1 MKTNRQEVFPD
12 AVHLSNVLNPAEQQE
27 LASQC
32 LALGQDPAGFYTP
45 RLRNGSAMRLKMLCL
60 GRHWNPQ
67 TYRYEAYRSDHDQR
81 AAPPLPAN
89 LAELASRIAEL
100 AGMEMVPD
108 VCIVNRYNHA
118 GRLGLHQDKDESRS
132 TLKAGVPIVSLSLGD
147 TAQFLVG
154 GFTRSAPTT
163 RLPLASGDAFVF
175 GGRSRLRYHGIES
188 IVPHTGPTGCGSPG
202 RINLTFRQGACA

>member
-81 AAPPLPAN
+81 AAPPLPQ
-89 LAELASRIAEL
+89 I
-100 AGMEMVPD
+100 
-108 VCIVNRYNHA
+108 
-118 GRLGLHQDKDESRS
+118 
-132 TLKAGVPIVSLSLGD
+132 SLNSQ
-147 TAQFLVG
+147 A
-154 GFTRSAPTT
+154 
-163 RLPLASGDAFVF
+163 
-175 GGRSRLRYHGIES
+175 
-188 IVPHTGPTGCGSPG
+188 GSPSSPAWKWSPTSASSTG
-202 RINLTFRQGACA
+202 TTTLEDSASTRTRTRVAAR